1 MKRRCTSVLGTFMA
15 MIIFSMTISSLPV
28 NAEIQSIETKY
39 ILFALIKDKDVVSYG
54 NTSVYRFIIVR
65 GFALT
70 ITKANGGKTISRSY
84 MKNLQFAII
93 DGKWL
98 FTEGEFKG
106 ILTNHFVLG
115 MYKLKIDTIGI

>member
-1 MKRRCTSVLGTFMA
+1 MKRRYISVLSISMV
-15 MIIFSMTISSLPV
+15 MIIFSLSISVLPV
-28 NAEIQSIETKY
+28 NAETQSIETKY

-115 MYKLKIDTIGI
+115 MYKLKMNPIII

>member
-1 MKRRCTSVLGTFMA
+1 MKRGYISVLGIFMA
-15 MIIFSMTISSLPV
+15 MIIFSMGISSLPV
-28 NAEIQSIETKY
+28 HAETQSIETTY
-39 ILFALIKDKDVVSYG
+39 IMFALIKDKDVVSYG

-70 ITKANGGKTISRSY
+70 IAKADGGKTISRSY

-115 MYKLKIDTIGI
+115 VYKLKMNPIII